1 MRQNPLKKIVE
12 LQKQGKNVGIYS
24 VCSANGYVIEAAFK
38 RGLSDGS
45 CVLIESTANQCD
57 QNGGYTGMTPADFKK
72 FVLEIADRNGFDRNR
87 IFLGGDH
94 LGPLTFAYK
103 DEAEAMADSE
113 ELIRHYVAAGF
124 TKIHIDTSMKV
135 NSDPEDVRLSD
146 EIIAGR
152 GAHLA
157 KVAEETYKELLERDP
172 EAIPP
177 VYVIGSEVPIPGGAV
192 GAEDNGVQVT
202 KVEDFKNTVAAFE
215 KAFAKE
221 GLDKD
226 VWERVIG
233 VVVQPGVEEKD
244 SGCTEYDREK
254 AKDLMAAIKDFPTL
268 VFEGHS
274 TDYQTKIKL
283 RELVED
289 GVGILKV
296 GPGLTFAMR
305 EAMFALENIEKE
317 LIYGTDT
324 EPSKFAEVLDAEM
337 LKNDKNW
344 KKHYQGTE
352 LEIRLKRK
360 YSFSDRCRYY
370 MPTPAVEAAAD
381 RLLTNLRTLGI
392 PLNLLSQFMPI
403 QYTKVREGYLKND
416 PVELIEDRI
425 INTIDEY
432 LYGTHQNELLSVS
445 YTHLTLPTNSL
456 V

>member
-24 VCSANGYVIEAAFK
+24 VCSANGYVIEAALK
-38 RGLSDGS
+38 RGISDGS

-57 QNGGYTGMTPADFKK
+57 QNGGYTGMKPADFKE
-72 FVLEIADRNGFDRNR
+72 FVLDIAEKNGFDKDR

-103 DEAEAMADSE
+103 DEPEAMADAE
-113 ELIRHYVAAGF
+113 ELIRHYAGAGF
-124 TKIHIDTSMKV
+124 TKIHIDTSMKL
-135 NSDPEDVRLSD
+135 NSDDPDVRLSD

-152 GAHLA
+152 GARLA
-157 KVAEETYKELLERDP
+157 QVAEETYKKLLESDP
-172 EAIPP
+172 DAIPP
-177 VYVIGSEVPIPGGAV
+177 VYIIGSEVPIPGGAV
-192 GAEDNGVQVT
+192 GGEDHGVQVT
-202 KVEDFKNTVAAFE
+202 KVEDFKNTVKTFE
-215 KAFAKE
+215 KAFQAA
-221 GLDKD
+221 GLDD
-226 VWERVIG
+226 EVWNRVIG

-254 AKDLMAAIKDFPTL
+254 AKELTASIKEFPTL

-283 RELVED
+283 RELIED

-305 EAMFALENIEKE
+305 EAMFALENIERE
-317 LIYGTDT
+317 LLYGTDT
-324 EPSKFAEVLDAEM
+324 EPSRFAETLDAAM
-337 LKNDKNW
+337 LKDDKHW

-370 MPTPAVEAAAD
+370 MPVPEVEEASK
-381 RLLTNLRTLGI
+381 RLIGNLRATGV

-403 QYTKVREGYLKND
+403 QYTKVREGLLEND
-416 PVELIEDRI
+416 PVALIEDRI
-425 INTIDEY
+425 TNTIDEY
-432 LYGTHQNELLSVS
+432 LYATHQKELM
-445 YTHLTLPTNSL
+445 
-456 V
+456 

>member
-12 LQKQGKNVGIYS
+12 LQKQGKHVGIYS

-432 LYGTHQNELLSVS
+432 LYGTHQNELL
-445 YTHLTLPTNSL
+445 
-456 V
+456 

>member
-1 MRQNPLKKIVE
+1 MRQNPLKRIVE

-24 VCSANGYVIEAAFK
+24 VCSANGYVIEAALK
-38 RGLSDGS
+38 RGLSDNS

-57 QNGGYTGMTPADFKK
+57 QNGGYTGMKPADFKK
-72 FVLEIADRNGFDRNR
+72 YVLDIAEKNGFDQNR

-94 LGPLTFAYK
+94 LGPLTLAYK
-103 DEAEAMADSE
+103 DEPEAMADAE
-113 ELIRHYVAAGF
+113 ELIRHYVSAGF

-135 NSDPEDVRLSD
+135 NSDDPDVRLSD

-152 GAHLA
+152 GARLA
-157 KVAEETYKELLERDP
+157 QVAENTYRQLAEKDP
-172 EAIPP
+172 DAIPP
-177 VYVIGSEVPIPGGAV
+177 VYIIGSEVPIPGGAV
-192 GAEDNGVQVT
+192 GSEDNGVQVT

-215 KAFAKE
+215 NAFQNA
-221 GLDKD
+221 GLGQD
-226 VWERVIG
+226 VWDRVIA

-254 AKDLMAAIKDFPTL
+254 AKDLMASIKEFPGL
-268 VFEGHS
+268 IFEGHS

-317 LIYGTDT
+317 LLFGTNT
-324 EPSKFAEVLDAEM
+324 EPSKFAETLDAEM

-352 LEIRLKRK
+352 LELRLKRK

-370 MPTPAVEAAAD
+370 MPVPEVEKAAD
-381 RLLTNLRTLGI
+381 RLLSNLRTTGI

-403 QYTKVREGYLKND
+403 QYTKVREGLLEND
-416 PVELIEDRI
+416 PVALIEDRI
-425 INTIDEY
+425 TNTIDEY
-432 LYGTHQNELLSVS
+432 LYATHQRELM
-445 YTHLTLPTNSL
+445 
-456 V
+456 

>member
-1 MRQNPLKKIVE
+1 MRQHPIKKIVE

-432 LYGTHQNELLSVS
+432 LYGTHQNELL
-445 YTHLTLPTNSL
+445 
-456 V
+456 